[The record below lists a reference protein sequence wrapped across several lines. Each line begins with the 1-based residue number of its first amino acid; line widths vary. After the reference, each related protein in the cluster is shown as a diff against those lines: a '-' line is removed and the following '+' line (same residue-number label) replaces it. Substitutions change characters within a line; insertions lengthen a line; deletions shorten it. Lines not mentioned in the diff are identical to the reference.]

1 MRPYDADDMS
11 ANVCLDLSVEILRTV
26 FGNTKL
32 DHAKFGMQ
40 PSFLIAISEL
50 NILNLVV
57 P

>member
-1 MRPYDADDMS
+1 MRPYDADGMS